1 MNKKLHRSLPAG
13 GFSPLPL
20 TIALPRVAR
29 ARQDASVPAAA
40 AEAEAAEAAALSS
53 AAEVLPE
60 LRRVGREFG
69 WEDGQTERH
78 DETQ

>member
-29 ARQDASVPAAA
+29 ARQDASVAA